1 MEHLLSVVY
10 TGALLCVLHQESSL
24 SNLPS
29 IMTSSLL
36 CPSPS
41 RICWFYIHSLIQQH
55 LLSTCYRSGIVL
67 SNKYSHK
74 YCYLVSG
81 LSKYMSDQL
90 LVSTVGPLQFIIS
103 KVRGLFK
110 LKAWH
115 VIPLLIVLPVAFH
128 LT

>member
-10 TGALLCVLHQESSL
+10 TGTLLCVLHQESSL
-24 SNLPS
+24 SSLPF

-55 LLSTCYRSGIVL
+55 LLSTYYRSGIL

-81 LSKYMSDQL
+81 LSKYMYDQL
-90 LVSTVGPLQFIIS
+90 LVSTVGLLQFIIS

-110 LKAWH
+110 PKAWH
-115 VIPLLIVLPVAFH
+115 VIPLLIVLPIAFH